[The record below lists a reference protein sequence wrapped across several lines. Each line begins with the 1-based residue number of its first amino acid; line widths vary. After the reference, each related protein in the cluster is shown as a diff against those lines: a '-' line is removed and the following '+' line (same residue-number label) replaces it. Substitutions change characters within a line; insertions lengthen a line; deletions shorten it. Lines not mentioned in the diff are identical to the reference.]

1 MNPTVLIEQTGKA
14 VGIGV
19 GRQYVTRNPDE
30 SQPVFTKYLDAEPY
44 AEALSGLVVKCVD
57 VLVYDPE
64 TAMVLIGTRQQEPQA
79 GDWVIGGRMRA
90 GESLEDSAI
99 RNLQREIGLNID
111 PKKLRQVG
119 DYELIWDTKAQPT
132 TTNEEG
138 RDVTGCHMSSKVE
151 LYPVTPEEKASMVYN
166 DEYAAVKWVDPL
178 KILNAP
184 EGAYHPCLVDM
195 VKDGLEVI
203 TTPDEPVDTHEQHVR
218 IVGHIATLNTKL
230 NRLEQYYEKS

>member
-19 GRQYVTRNPDE
+19 GRQYVTQNPDE
-30 SQPVFTKYLDAEPY
+30 PQPVFTKYLDAEPY

-64 TAMVLIGTRQQEPQA
+64 TSRVLIGTRQQEPQA

-119 DYELIWDTKAQPT
+119 DYELIWDTKVQAP

-138 RDVTGCHMSSKVE
+138 RLVNGCHMSSKVE

-166 DEYAAVKWVDPL
+166 DEYAAVEWVDPF
-178 KILNAP
+178 KIINAP
-184 EGAYHPCLVDM
+184 EGVYHPCLVDM
-195 VKDGLEVI
+195 VTDGLGII
-203 TTPDEPVDTHEQHVR
+203 TEPTEPRNLDEAEFR
-218 IVGHIATLNTKL
+218 IVGHIATLTSQLKKL
-230 NRLEQYYEKS
+230 R